1 MSKSTLFF
9 RETLPSSADS
19 GAKVLL
25 FFEYTKDSVLFLQKR
40 VIFQYF
46 VKKS

>member
-1 MSKSTLFF
+1 MSKSTLFYE
-9 RETLPSSADS
+9 ETLPSSADS
-19 GAKVLL
+19 SAKVLL

>member
-1 MSKSTLFF
+1 MSKSTLFYE
-9 RETLPSSADS
+9 ETLPSSADS

-25 FFEYTKDSVLFLQKR
+25 FFECAKDSVLFLQKS